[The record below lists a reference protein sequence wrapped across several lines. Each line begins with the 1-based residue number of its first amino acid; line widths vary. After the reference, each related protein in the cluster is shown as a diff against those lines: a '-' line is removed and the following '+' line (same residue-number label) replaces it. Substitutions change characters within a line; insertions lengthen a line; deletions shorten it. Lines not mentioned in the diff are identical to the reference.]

1 MPPKNANPLTG
12 GQLPQEEALGAAVV
26 RLLHTRLPRYCRH
39 LSRAKHAAAAL
50 VVSPD
55 HGQGRATL
63 GFWDNLCSPLLLLVG
78 CEQLYTKMTYLR
90 AGDEAGAPALFHM
103 YAQVTLI
110 VTIHTRRSK
119 STLLKHERIAAFMQV
134 ASDLET
140 VRRLIAESVAAKP
153 APAPAAAAVTSKP
166 ANTSH
171 QQNNKKK
178 KGRRSTKEAAVAAA
192 AAALA
197 AASSDSTAAAAA
209 QLAAEAASTCTALE
223 QLVAFTQVRVCAA
236 DAYRCMAAPAAAVQ
250 DHAATAAAAAA
261 LRRRAAGLL
270 SHPALASLSA
280 AVKHELACVELLAR
294 AQQALARAAFY
305 PAGKRAHMLNCTLL
319 SSYR

>member
-1 MPPKNANPLTG
+1 L
-12 GQLPQEEALGAAVV
+12 
-26 RLLHTRLPRYCRH
+26 
-39 LSRAKHAAAAL
+39 
-50 VVSPD
+50 
-55 HGQGRATL
+55 
-63 GFWDNLCSPLLLLVG
+63 
-78 CEQLYTKMTYLR
+78 
-90 AGDEAGAPALFHM
+90 
-103 YAQVTLI
+103 
-110 VTIHTRRSK
+110 
-119 STLLKHERIAAFMQV
+119 QV

-140 VRRLIAESVAAKP
+140 VRRLIAESVAARP

-166 ANTSH
+166 TNTSH

-178 KGRRSTKEAAVAAA
+178 KGRRSTKEAAAAAAA

-209 QLAAEAASTCTALE
+209 AQLAAKAASTCTALE

-236 DAYRCMAAPAAAVQ
+236 DAYRCMAAAGAASAAAATVQ

-270 SHPALASLSA
+270 THPALASLSA
-280 AVKHELACVELLAR
+280 AVKHELACVELLVR

-305 PAGKRAHMLNCTLL
+305 PAGKRMLIPNCTHFIQLQFET
-319 SSYR
+319 